1 MRKFV
6 CKNSFMHVHT
16 YDYAE
21 PLTKLQTSMK
31 RLAKGSEIRKQHI
44 DTTLCQCVEIHVCNY
59 NIYWMEWMWRTLL
72 RACEISQTA
81 MKTCVLCFNST
92 RVKFSY
98 NNVLNCH
105 GHWFPM
111 FNILCV
117 VTPTCTYGWPEA
129 KLMIISNFPSGT
141 LEYSMFGCLQFETK
155 PLLHGQLLLQL
166 ELIF

>member
-16 YDYAE
+16 YDYTE
-21 PLTKLQTSMK
+21 PLTKLQTSMT

-44 DTTLCQCVEIHVCNY
+44 DTTLSNALKYTSAIT
-59 NIYWMEWMWRTLL
+59 MFTEWNGCEEPCL

-81 MKTCVLCFNST
+81 MKTCVLYFNST

-105 GHWFPM
+105 GH
-111 FNILCV
+111 
-117 VTPTCTYGWPEA
+117 
-129 KLMIISNFPSGT
+129 
-141 LEYSMFGCLQFETK
+141 
-155 PLLHGQLLLQL
+155 
-166 ELIF
+166 